1 MDGAKV
7 YLQPAYILQH
17 KPYRETS
24 LILDVFSRDY
34 GLISI
39 MAKGVRKSKSKTA
52 GVLLPFSLLNLSYL
66 DRHDLKLLVDVEF
79 QIHHE
84 LSKLSL
90 YCGFYVNELIQ
101 RFLHKHDPN
110 PELFQR
116 YQRTLLE
123 LAMLTGTD
131 VETCLRS
138 FELDLLEQAGYAVV
152 LDIDAKSGL
161 PVEADML
168 YSYMIDEG
176 MVQDTTGH
184 IEGATLIA
192 LAKANPL
199 TIPAQQQQAKH
210 LLRLMLAPHLQ
221 GKPLKSR
228 AVLARVMHYL

>member
-1 MDGAKV
+1 MDGAHV

-24 LILDVFSRDY
+24 LILDVFSQDY
-34 GLISI
+34 GVISLL
-39 MAKGVRKSKSKTA
+39 AKGVRQAKSKTA
-52 GVLLPFSLLNLSYL
+52 GVLLPFSLLKLSYL
-66 DRHDLKLLVDVEF
+66 DRQDLKLLVDVEF
-79 QIHHE
+79 QTHHE

-116 YQRTLLE
+116 YQQVLLE
-123 LAMLTGTD
+123 LSLLTGSE

-138 FELDLLEQAGYAVV
+138 FELDLLEQAGYAVE
-152 LDIDAKSGL
+152 LLRDAKTGV
-161 PVEADML
+161 PVEADLL
-168 YSYMIDEG
+168 YSYMLDEG
-176 MVQDTTGH
+176 LVEDARGH
-184 IEGATLIA
+184 VEGATLIA
-192 LAKANPL
+192 LAHGHAL
-199 TIPAQQQQAKH
+199 TVPAQQQQAKH
-210 LLRLMLAPHLQ
+210 LLRLMLAPHLR

>member
-1 MDGAKV
+1 MDGANV

-79 QIHHE
+79 QTHHE

-116 YQRTLLE
+116 YQRTLVD
-123 LAMLTGTD
+123 LALLTGSD

-152 LDIDAKSGL
+152 LDIDAKTGL
-161 PVEADML
+161 AVQADLL
-168 YSYMIDEG
+168 YSYMLDEG
-176 MVQDTTGH
+176 MVADPLGH
-184 IEGATLIA
+184 IEGSTLIT
-192 LAKANPL
+192 LAKGNAL
-199 TIPAQQQQAKH
+199 TVPAQQQQAKH

>member
-1 MDGAKV
+1 MDGASV

-24 LILDVFSRDY
+24 LILEVFSRDH
-34 GLISI
+34 GLISV

-79 QIHHE
+79 QMHHE

-101 RFLHKHDPN
+101 RFLHKHDANPN
-110 PELFQR
+110 LFER
-116 YQRTLLE
+116 YQRALVE
-123 LAMLTGTD
+123 LAMFDGADL
-131 VETCLRS
+131 ETSLRR
-138 FELDLLEQAGYAVV
+138 FELDLLEQAGYAV
-152 LDIDAKSGL
+152 LLNIDAKTGS
-161 PVEADML
+161 PVEAELL
-168 YSYMIDEG
+168 YSYRADEG
-176 MVQDTTGH
+176 MVEDAQGH
-184 IEGATLIA
+184 IQGATLIA
-192 LAKANPL
+192 LTKGNTLVVPE
-199 TIPAQQQQAKH
+199 QQQQAKH

-221 GKPLKSR
+221 GRPLKSR

>member
-1 MDGAKV
+1 MDGANV

-79 QIHHE
+79 QTHHE

-101 RFLHKHDPN
+101 RFLHKHDPS

-116 YQRTLLE
+116 YQRTLVD
-123 LAMLTGTD
+123 LASLTGSD

-152 LDIDAKSGL
+152 LDIDAKTGL
-161 PVEADML
+161 AVQADLL
-168 YSYMIDEG
+168 YSYMLDEG
-176 MVQDTTGH
+176 MVADPLGH
-184 IEGATLIA
+184 IEGSTLIT
-192 LAKANPL
+192 LAKGNAL
-199 TIPAQQQQAKH
+199 TVPAQQQQAKH